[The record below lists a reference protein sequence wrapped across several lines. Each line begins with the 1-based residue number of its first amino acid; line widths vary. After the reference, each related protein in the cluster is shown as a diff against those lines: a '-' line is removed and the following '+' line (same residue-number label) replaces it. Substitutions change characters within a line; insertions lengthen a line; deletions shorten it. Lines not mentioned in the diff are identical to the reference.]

1 MPDLPDDLAIHA
13 RAVTRVYKAKPH
25 PVTAL
30 GGVDLDVEP
39 GEFFGLLGPNGAG
52 KTTLIKILTTLL
64 LPTSGTARVAGF
76 DVVHETAKI
85 RRVINIVSGGE
96 QSGYGLLT
104 TREQLWM
111 FSQFYGLTQRDGWKR
126 VDELIEIT
134 GMTEQRDQKVRT
146 LSTGQ
151 RQKLNFARGLLN
163 DPWVL
168 FLDEPTLGLDVAAA
182 RDLREHTIA
191 WKAEAPGRTVLLTTH
206 YMVEA
211 EQLCDRIAI
220 VDRGRILALG
230 TPEELRRRV
239 QAESIF
245 RIELDQLP
253 ANGGLAAI
261 GALPGVLSAVAA
273 DGDGDGH
280 GEGAGSD
287 RVALKVR
294 LADDSALTSV
304 VTAVAERG
312 SHLVGLAKSEPSLED
327 VFVELVG
334 RGFGD
339 DDGKASLMTHYGT
352 LAKTPR
358 EAAEWSTGRLIRV
371 NLRAIV
377 GRAYPRVIGLTRE
390 PSWVFFEILLP
401 FLAVSAF
408 VFVYRALDAP
418 EEFIGFVVLG
428 GAMTA
433 FWLNVVW
440 MMAAQFYWEKDQGN
454 LELYFS
460 APMNLMSIMAGM
472 AIGGLVMTS
481 SRALAVIG
489 IGAIVY
495 GVNFDVQQPW
505 LLGGVFF
512 LTMIPLY
519 GMGMLF
525 ASLFLMWGRE
535 AFHLAQLLQEPIYF
549 LGGVNFPLAAIGPI
563 AGADWPSCR
572 WPSAWTRCASWPSRA
587 ATSQGCCRSGPR
599 SPSWRSWASSSS
611 SPRGSPCAI
620 SSSSPGARDA

>member
-1 MPDLPDDLAIHA
+1 MSDLPDDLAIHA
-13 RAVTRVYKAKPH
+13 RAVTRVYKAKPE

-76 DVVHETAKI
+76 DVVNETAKI

-111 FSQFYGLTQRDGWKR
+111 FSQFYGLTQREGWAR

-134 GMTEQRDQKVRT
+134 GLTEQRDQKVRT

-182 RDLREHTIA
+182 RDLREHTLA

-230 TPEELRRRV
+230 TPDELRRRV

-253 ANGGLAAI
+253 AQGGLEGI
-261 GALPGVLSAVAA
+261 GALPGVLSAVHA
-273 DGDGDGH
+273 DVD

-287 RVALKVR
+287 RVAVK
-294 LADDSALTSV
+294 LALEDDSALTSV

-339 DDGKASLMTHYGT
+339 DDGN
-352 LAKTPR
+352 AK
-358 EAAEWSTGRLIRV
+358 S
-371 NLRAIV
+371 
-377 GRAYPRVIGLTRE
+377 
-390 PSWVFFEILLP
+390 
-401 FLAVSAF
+401 
-408 VFVYRALDAP
+408 
-418 EEFIGFVVLG
+418 
-428 GAMTA
+428 
-433 FWLNVVW
+433 
-440 MMAAQFYWEKDQGN
+440 
-454 LELYFS
+454 
-460 APMNLMSIMAGM
+460 
-472 AIGGLVMTS
+472 
-481 SRALAVIG
+481 
-489 IGAIVY
+489 
-495 GVNFDVQQPW
+495 
-505 LLGGVFF
+505 
-512 LTMIPLY
+512 
-519 GMGMLF
+519 
-525 ASLFLMWGRE
+525 
-535 AFHLAQLLQEPIYF
+535 
-549 LGGVNFPLAAIGPI
+549 
-563 AGADWPSCR
+563 
-572 WPSAWTRCASWPSRA
+572 
-587 ATSQGCCRSGPR
+587 
-599 SPSWRSWASSSS
+599 
-611 SPRGSPCAI
+611 
-620 SSSSPGARDA
+620 

>member
-1 MPDLPDDLAIHA
+1 MPDNPDDLAIHA
-13 RAVTRVYKAKPH
+13 RAVTRVYKAKPE

-76 DVVHETAKI
+76 DVVNETAKI
-85 RRVINIVSGGE
+85 RRVINMVSGGE

-134 GMTEQRDQKVRT
+134 GLQEQRDQKVRT

-182 RDLREHTIA
+182 RDLREHTLV
-191 WKAEAPGRTVLLTTH
+191 WKAETEGRTVLLTTH

-253 ANGGLAAI
+253 AQGGLAAI
-261 GALPGVLSAVAA
+261 GALPGVVSAVHA
-273 DGDGDGH
+273 DVD

-287 RVALKVR
+287 RVAVKVA

-312 SHLVGLAKSEPSLED
+312 SHLVGLEKSEPSLED

-339 DDGKASLMTHYGT
+339 EDGKSAS
-352 LAKTPR
+352 
-358 EAAEWSTGRLIRV
+358 
-371 NLRAIV
+371 
-377 GRAYPRVIGLTRE
+377 
-390 PSWVFFEILLP
+390 
-401 FLAVSAF
+401 
-408 VFVYRALDAP
+408 
-418 EEFIGFVVLG
+418 
-428 GAMTA
+428 
-433 FWLNVVW
+433 
-440 MMAAQFYWEKDQGN
+440 
-454 LELYFS
+454 
-460 APMNLMSIMAGM
+460 
-472 AIGGLVMTS
+472 
-481 SRALAVIG
+481 
-489 IGAIVY
+489 
-495 GVNFDVQQPW
+495 
-505 LLGGVFF
+505 
-512 LTMIPLY
+512 
-519 GMGMLF
+519 
-525 ASLFLMWGRE
+525 
-535 AFHLAQLLQEPIYF
+535 
-549 LGGVNFPLAAIGPI
+549 
-563 AGADWPSCR
+563 
-572 WPSAWTRCASWPSRA
+572 
-587 ATSQGCCRSGPR
+587 
-599 SPSWRSWASSSS
+599 
-611 SPRGSPCAI
+611 
-620 SSSSPGARDA
+620 

>member
-13 RAVTRVYKAKPH
+13 RAVTRVYKAKPQ

-76 DVVHETAKI
+76 DVVNETAKI

-111 FSQFYGLTQRDGWKR
+111 FSQFYGLTQREGWGR

-134 GMTEQRDQKVRT
+134 GLTEQRDQKVRT

-182 RDLREHTIA
+182 RDLREHTLA

-230 TPEELRRRV
+230 TPDELRRRV
-239 QAESIF
+239 QSESIF

-253 ANGGLAAI
+253 AQGGLAGI
-261 GALPGVLSAVAA
+261 GALPGVLSAVHA
-273 DGDGDGH
+273 DVD

-287 RVALKVR
+287 RVALKVA
-294 LADDSALTSV
+294 LEDDSALTSV

-339 DDGKASLMTHYGT
+339 DDGKA
-352 LAKTPR
+352 
-358 EAAEWSTGRLIRV
+358 
-371 NLRAIV
+371 
-377 GRAYPRVIGLTRE
+377 
-390 PSWVFFEILLP
+390 
-401 FLAVSAF
+401 
-408 VFVYRALDAP
+408 
-418 EEFIGFVVLG
+418 
-428 GAMTA
+428 
-433 FWLNVVW
+433 
-440 MMAAQFYWEKDQGN
+440 
-454 LELYFS
+454 
-460 APMNLMSIMAGM
+460 
-472 AIGGLVMTS
+472 TS
-481 SRALAVIG
+481 
-489 IGAIVY
+489 
-495 GVNFDVQQPW
+495 
-505 LLGGVFF
+505 
-512 LTMIPLY
+512 
-519 GMGMLF
+519 
-525 ASLFLMWGRE
+525 
-535 AFHLAQLLQEPIYF
+535 
-549 LGGVNFPLAAIGPI
+549 
-563 AGADWPSCR
+563 
-572 WPSAWTRCASWPSRA
+572 
-587 ATSQGCCRSGPR
+587 
-599 SPSWRSWASSSS
+599 
-611 SPRGSPCAI
+611 
-620 SSSSPGARDA
+620 

>member
-1 MPDLPDDLAIHA
+1 MPDSPDDLAIHA
-13 RAVTRVYKAKPH
+13 RAVTRVYKAKPE

-76 DVVHETAKI
+76 DVVNETAKI
-85 RRVINIVSGGE
+85 RRVINMVSGGE

-126 VDELIEIT
+126 VDDLIEIT
-134 GMTEQRDQKVRT
+134 GLQEQRDQKVRT

-182 RDLREHTIA
+182 RDLREHTLS
-191 WKAEAPGRTVLLTTH
+191 WKAETEGRTVLLTTH

-245 RIELDQLP
+245 RIELDHLP
-253 ANGGLAAI
+253 AQGGLASI
-261 GALPGVLSAVAA
+261 GELPGVLSAVRTDA
-273 DGDGDGH
+273 DGDGA
-280 GEGAGSD
+280 GAD
-287 RVALKVR
+287 RVALKVA

-339 DDGKASLMTHYGT
+339 EDGESAS
-352 LAKTPR
+352 
-358 EAAEWSTGRLIRV
+358 
-371 NLRAIV
+371 
-377 GRAYPRVIGLTRE
+377 
-390 PSWVFFEILLP
+390 
-401 FLAVSAF
+401 
-408 VFVYRALDAP
+408 
-418 EEFIGFVVLG
+418 
-428 GAMTA
+428 
-433 FWLNVVW
+433 
-440 MMAAQFYWEKDQGN
+440 
-454 LELYFS
+454 
-460 APMNLMSIMAGM
+460 
-472 AIGGLVMTS
+472 
-481 SRALAVIG
+481 
-489 IGAIVY
+489 
-495 GVNFDVQQPW
+495 
-505 LLGGVFF
+505 
-512 LTMIPLY
+512 
-519 GMGMLF
+519 
-525 ASLFLMWGRE
+525 
-535 AFHLAQLLQEPIYF
+535 
-549 LGGVNFPLAAIGPI
+549 
-563 AGADWPSCR
+563 
-572 WPSAWTRCASWPSRA
+572 
-587 ATSQGCCRSGPR
+587 
-599 SPSWRSWASSSS
+599 
-611 SPRGSPCAI
+611 
-620 SSSSPGARDA
+620 

>member
-1 MPDLPDDLAIHA
+1 MPDTPEDFAIQT
-13 RAVTRVYKAKPH
+13 RDVTRVYKAKPE

-64 LPTSGTARVAGF
+64 LPTSGTAHVAGF
-76 DVVHETAKI
+76 DVVNETAKI
-85 RRVINIVSGGE
+85 RRVINMVSGGE

-111 FSQFYGLTQRDGWKR
+111 FSQFYGLPQREGWKR

-134 GMTEQRDQKVRT
+134 GLQEQRDQKVRT

-182 RDLREHTIA
+182 RDLREHTLA
-191 WKAEAPGRTVLLTTH
+191 WKAETEGRTVLLTTH

-253 ANGGLAAI
+253 EEGGLAGI
-261 GALPGVLSAVAA
+261 GALPGVLSAVHA
-273 DGDGDGH
+273 DVD

-287 RVALKVR
+287 RVALKVA

-312 SHLVGLAKSEPSLED
+312 SHLVGLEKSEPSLED

-339 DDGKASLMTHYGT
+339 DDGDNKS
-352 LAKTPR
+352 
-358 EAAEWSTGRLIRV
+358 
-371 NLRAIV
+371 
-377 GRAYPRVIGLTRE
+377 
-390 PSWVFFEILLP
+390 
-401 FLAVSAF
+401 
-408 VFVYRALDAP
+408 
-418 EEFIGFVVLG
+418 
-428 GAMTA
+428 
-433 FWLNVVW
+433 
-440 MMAAQFYWEKDQGN
+440 
-454 LELYFS
+454 
-460 APMNLMSIMAGM
+460 
-472 AIGGLVMTS
+472 
-481 SRALAVIG
+481 
-489 IGAIVY
+489 
-495 GVNFDVQQPW
+495 
-505 LLGGVFF
+505 
-512 LTMIPLY
+512 
-519 GMGMLF
+519 
-525 ASLFLMWGRE
+525 
-535 AFHLAQLLQEPIYF
+535 
-549 LGGVNFPLAAIGPI
+549 
-563 AGADWPSCR
+563 
-572 WPSAWTRCASWPSRA
+572 
-587 ATSQGCCRSGPR
+587 
-599 SPSWRSWASSSS
+599 
-611 SPRGSPCAI
+611 
-620 SSSSPGARDA
+620 